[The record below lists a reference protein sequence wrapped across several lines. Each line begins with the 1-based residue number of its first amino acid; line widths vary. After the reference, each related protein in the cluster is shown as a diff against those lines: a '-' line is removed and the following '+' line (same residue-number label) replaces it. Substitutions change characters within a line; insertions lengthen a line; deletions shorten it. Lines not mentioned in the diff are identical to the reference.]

1 LVGRGEQNH
10 RRQPI
15 SCCACFIK
23 PRIKE
28 QMPQD
33 FDQTDSPVAL
43 DELDTALLDL
53 LQRDASLPL
62 RALADRLGTSPATC
76 QRRIAQLRASGV
88 LQRQVAIVDRA
99 KVGRPL
105 TVFVS
110 VELAQQNA
118 ALLTQF
124 EQRMAAEDAVMA
136 CYEVSG
142 EFDFLLVVSAT
153 SMAQY
158 HAFTRAAFSSNH
170 NVRSFKSTFAM
181 HCSKF
186 ETRIPLHTPAAGAGR

>member
-1 LVGRGEQNH
+1 MRDKPHPHPMTGE
-10 RRQPI
+10 
-15 SCCACFIK
+15 
-23 PRIKE
+23 
-28 QMPQD
+28 
-33 FDQTDSPVAL
+33 PVAL
-43 DELDTALLDL
+43 DALDAALLDL

-62 RALADRLGTSPATC
+62 RVLADRVGTSPATC
-76 QRRIAQLRASGV
+76 QRRLAQLRASGV
-88 LQRQVAIVDRA
+88 LQRQVALVDRQR
-99 KVGRPL
+99 VGRPL

-142 EFDFLLVVSAT
+142 EFDFLLIVSAE

-158 HAFTRAAFSSNH
+158 HAFTREVFTSNR
-170 NVRSFKSTFAM
+170 NVRNFKSTFAM
-181 HCSKF
+181 NCSKF
-186 ETRIPLHTPAAGAGR
+186 ETRVPLRTDGVR